1 VEWCGRVSAWGE
13 IEQRKKDWRL
23 GFVQG
28 FYTTPGRALSRRGA
42 RRGCQRRGEDGHA
55 VVLSSMRVGEDE
67 DELLVLFRRR
77 GTWAARWVGSGLLLG
92 CLAGLLRPGESR

>member
-67 DELLVLFRRR
+67 DELLSSVLIEGVSR
-77 GTWAARWVGSGLLLG
+77 AARWAGFGLL
-92 CLAGLLRPGESR
+92 PGRVLDSYWAR